1 MSQICIRLR
10 EEDRKRLEELTAR
23 LGKNTTE
30 VIRDLIQAG
39 YDRQAVSVTLKEIE
53 AVLTNIAAQKP
64 ASADVAEIKRIVT
77 LIGRAMPAVSKHL
90 T

>member
-30 VIRDLIQAG
+30 VIRDLIQAD
-39 YDRQAVSVTLKEIE
+39 YDRQAVSDTLKEIK
-53 AVLTNIAAQKP
+53 AVLTNIAAQKTT
-64 ASADVAEIKRIVT
+64 SADVAEIKRIVT